1 MSTPFVT
8 SFTVIGDAPMEP
20 SRKKARHEYFV
31 IGQGPID
38 KILFPELDDHVT
50 PLHMKK
56 FPSIRPRRTTALH
69 KKVDE
74 YHNNNDPT
82 TSSVVPF
89 PFLEEDLPI
98 RNPMLQLTMSTM
110 YHEQQQQQQP
120 IKLRQRRSDDERTWN
135 TDYARSS

>member
-8 SFTVIGDAPMEP
+8 SFMVIGDAPMAP

-31 IGQGPID
+31 IGQGPMIDD

-69 KKVDE
+69 KKFD
-74 YHNNNDPT
+74 DST
-82 TSSVVPF
+82 TSSSAVVPF
-89 PFLEEDLPI
+89 PFLEEDLQI

-110 YHEQQQQQQP
+110 YHEQQQQQP
-120 IKLRQRRSDDERTWN
+120 IKLKQRRSADERTMLN
-135 TDYARSS
+135 KDYARSS